1 MIGYTQISKGQK
13 TFLLDGAYI
22 SPIVTTDGAL
32 AYEWMQ
38 EDANTITFMD
48 FVDEG
53 VEVAVRVGGG
63 GGGAVAVSENDV
75 VVQLQT
81 SNINFK
87 GAEVSPGGVGEAI
100 VEIADRLD
108 ELKDTSLLGA
118 DAPFHG
124 ETLTYDSNID
134 KWVPVRIN
142 SGYDFGLYLVDP
154 PEHLQKVFRVAVN
167 RNSILPRNMLGSRFV
182 VSIPAQE
189 IAYFRVYKNNTL
201 LGNITFPAG
210 AFTGQCTDI
219 NETQFF
225 DGDILTLE
233 TNYPQQFEGFSGI
246 GLVIRMS
253 IL

>member
-108 ELKDTSLLGA
+108 GLKDTSLKGV
-118 DAPFHG
+118 DEPFHG
-124 ETLTYDSNID
+124 ESLTYDSDID
-134 KWVPVRIN
+134 KWVPVRLT

-167 RNSILPRNMLGSRFV
+167 RNSVLPQNCAGSRFV
-182 VSIPAQE
+182 CDVVPQQVAK
-189 IAYFRVYKNNTL
+189 FRIYKNATL
-201 LGNITFPAG
+201 LGHITFPAG
-210 AFTGQCTDI
+210 SQTGDVT
-219 NETQFF
+219 NVAETQFF
-225 DGDILTLE
+225 EGDILTLQAE
-233 TNYPQQFEGFSGI
+233 YLPEFEGFSGI
-246 GLVIRMS
+246 GLVMR
-253 IL
+253 LRNL